1 MTVIDTRVQ
10 GPTEKMAELTEFG
23 LYLLQETSPGDTT
36 TDVTAAADQKVVS
49 VTSETNFTAEDYV
62 MMANADINQ
71 LEIGRVGATAAGQLT
86 MKSNLFRALASGV
99 AVKELV
105 KVQLGETTT
114 DGIRDGSER
123 GVNVHH
129 VGTQHGPWDST
140 PGHHNTKVEV
150 DVVNFTLDNLKF
162 ALGLADGAGSGAGSF
177 ADPWELDQGLENW
190 GKELLQVTAQN
201 ESGRIAL
208 FYALGEYL
216 NTGEIWERQWWSC
229 NYADGDQ
236 GIQLAVNGDPAM
248 AKFQFMWFSNRRE
261 LRYAPS

>member
-23 LYLLQETSPGDTT
+23 LYLLQETSPGSTN
-36 TDVTAAADQKVVS
+36 TDATAAAGQKVVS
-49 VTSETNFTAEDYV
+49 VASETDFTAEDYV
-62 MMANADINQ
+62 LMDFADPNQ
-71 LEIGRVGATAAGQLT
+71 SEIGRLASTSAGQLT
-86 MKSNLFRALASGV
+86 MKGNLFRALASGINV
-99 AVKELV
+99 RELV

-123 GVNVHH
+123 GANVHH
-129 VGTQHGPWDST
+129 VGTQHGPWDVT

-150 DVVNFTLDNLKF
+150 DIMNFTLDNLKF
-162 ALGLADGAGSGAGSF
+162 ALGVADSAGSGAGSF
-177 ADPWELDQGLENW
+177 ADPWQLNQGLENW
-190 GKELLQVTAQN
+190 GKELLQVAAQMLQ
-201 ESGRIAL
+201 GRIPL

-216 NTGEIWERQWWSC
+216 NTGEVWERQWWSC
-229 NYADGDQ
+229 AYSDGDQ

-248 AKFQFMWFSNRRE
+248 AKFQFMWFSNRKD